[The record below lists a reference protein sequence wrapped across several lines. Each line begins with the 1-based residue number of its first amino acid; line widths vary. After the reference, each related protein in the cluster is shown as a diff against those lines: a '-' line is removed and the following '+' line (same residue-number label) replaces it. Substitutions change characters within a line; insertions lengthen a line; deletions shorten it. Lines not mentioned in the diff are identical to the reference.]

1 MVADKNMNS
10 DTHDVERKQASPK
23 MNDEITLD
31 QVISHSHDGIFV
43 TDKLG
48 NVVMA
53 NPAAIRLMEQTPDTV
68 IGANV
73 QDLVKK
79 GVYERSTTME
89 AINRRA
95 VFTGLV
101 KLASGVTLMS
111 TSMPIFDESGE
122 IVMVVTNTRDK
133 DLVDKYIAALAAER
147 DKADR
152 YKTAAEY
159 LGGLDSDNKT
169 PVAESAVMRHII
181 RLTSTIAK
189 VDTSVLLLG
198 ESGSGKDV
206 IARHIHRSSPRAKE
220 PFIPVNCAAIPDNLM
235 ESEFFGYVR
244 GAFTGAST
252 HGKPGIF
259 EIADKGTLF
268 LDEIAELPLSL
279 QSKLLR
285 VLETG
290 EVQRLGSASSR
301 QTHVRLI
308 AATNKDL
315 KQMVDNGLFR
325 SDLYYRLNV
334 IPVSLPPLRDRP
346 EDIRALSQRFLDEFN
361 KKYSLNKTFSPETVQ
376 SFQDYS
382 WPGNVRELRNVVE
395 RLVII
400 STSDELSI
408 GVEFAGAAAAQSK
421 IAPALFDGNRSYQG
435 SLKSVVKMVEEQY
448 INQVLK
454 ECDGRMSEAARRLG
468 IHRSMLYRKICQINE
483 NSGK

>member
-1 MVADKNMNS
+1 MLVEKNTNS
-10 DTHDVERKQASPK
+10 DTHDVARKQPSSK
-23 MNDEITLD
+23 INEEITLD

-79 GVYERSTTME
+79 GVYDRSSTME

-111 TSMPIFDESGE
+111 TSMPIFDDSGE
-122 IVMVVTNTRDK
+122 LVMVVTNTRDK

-361 KKYSLNKTFSPETVQ
+361 KKYSLNKTFSPE
-376 SFQDYS
+376 
-382 WPGNVRELRNVVE
+382 
-395 RLVII
+395 
-400 STSDELSI
+400 
-408 GVEFAGAAAAQSK
+408 
-421 IAPALFDGNRSYQG
+421 
-435 SLKSVVKMVEEQY
+435 
-448 INQVLK
+448 
-454 ECDGRMSEAARRLG
+454 
-468 IHRSMLYRKICQINE
+468 
-483 NSGK
+483 

>member
-1 MVADKNMNS
+1 MH
-10 DTHDVERKQASPK
+10 THTAPRDAAGPNRVFQTKE
-23 MNDEITLD
+23 EITLD

-48 NVVMA
+48 NVIMA
-53 NPAAIRLMEQTPDTV
+53 NPAAVRLMEQTPDTV

-111 TSMPIFDESGE
+111 TSMPIFDDAGE

-159 LGGLDSDNKT
+159 LSGLDSDNKT

-206 IARHIHRSSPRAKE
+206 IARHIHRNSPRAKE

-346 EDIRALSQRFLDEFN
+346 EDIRALSQRFLEEFN
-361 KKYSLNKTFSPETVQ
+361 KKYSLNKTLSPETVQ

-400 STSDELSI
+400 SPTDELSI
-408 GVEFAGAAAAQSK
+408 GAEFASTATAHSK
-421 IAPALFDGNRSYQG
+421 VTHGSFSGNPQYQG
-435 SLKSVVKMVEEQY
+435 SLKSVVKMIEAQY
-448 INQVLK
+448 IDQVLK
-454 ECDGRMSEAARRLG
+454 ECGGRLGEAARRLG
-468 IHRSMLYRKICQINE
+468 IHRSMLYRKICQSNE
-483 NSGK
+483 TEAK